1 VRIHRYVSAVIL
13 GTITIVT
20 VAHATSV
27 SGNITTTTWKQANSP
42 YVINDSVTVSAGETL
57 TIEAGVVVQAEVTA
71 QLVVLGSLSVE
82 GDSIEPVVFHRIR
95 LGFIDSRPSLVRYAS
110 ISGAR
115 IRKGPLASGGGVIID
130 NSTVVFEHTIIHDN
144 MIILPRPAHGESSS
158 ARGGGMAVFN
168 GSFVTLNYCEV
179 KENNVHADYTWG
191 MTGPFTTPT
200 GYGGGIYLDGSSTVH
215 VNSSVISDN
224 NVLGTGGAAVHAN
237 GQFKAV
243 GTVISGNHARSTFDN
258 WGAPS
263 REYAL
268 NGTAIFNGGEVVLT
282 HCTIVGNTG
291 SSQFEAGSTVL
302 DARYYQ
308 SAYKTTVLT
317 NCIVWN
323 NDDAEVHSSVT
334 ASHSNIW
341 TPDPREFIGTG
352 NILTDPLFVDPD
364 NGDYQLQRGSPCID
378 AGDPVLLDPNG
389 SRSDIGAIPFDE
401 VEPGTIIEFEIPSG
415 ILSFSLHQ
423 NVPNPFNPLTHI
435 TFTLPDAGRASLV
448 VYDVTGRHVRTLTDA
463 YRASGDHS
471 VTWDGTDDTHR
482 AVASGVYVYR
492 LTWDMASGKQAEMRR
507 CLLVK

>member
-1 VRIHRYVSAVIL
+1 MRIHRYVSAVIL
-13 GTITIVT
+13 GTIIITTI
-20 VAHATSV
+20 AHATNV
-27 SGNITTTTWKQANSP
+27 SGNITTTTWTSANSP
-42 YVINDSVTVSAGETL
+42 YVVTDSITVLTGETL
-57 TIEAGVVVQAEVTA
+57 TVEAGVVVQAEVTA
-71 QLVVLGSLSVE
+71 QLVVLGSLSAQ
-82 GDSIEPVVFHRIR
+82 GNSIEPIVFHQVR
-95 LGFIDSRPSLVRYAS
+95 LSFVDAGPSTVRYAS
-110 ISGAR
+110 ISGVR
-115 IRKGPLASGGGVIID
+115 IREGRFASGGGVLID

-144 MIILPRPAHGESSS
+144 MIVLPRPDHGEWSN

-168 GSFVTLNYCEV
+168 GSFVTLNDCEV

-191 MTGPFTTPT
+191 MTGPFTTPA
-200 GYGGGIYLDGSSTVH
+200 GQGAGIYLDGGSTVH
-215 VNSSVISDN
+215 VNGSVISDN
-224 NVLGTGGAAVHAN
+224 NVLGTGGAAVYAG

-268 NGTAIFNGGEVVLT
+268 DGTAIFNGGEVVLT

-291 SSQFEAGSTVL
+291 SSRYEAGSTVL

-308 SAYKTTVLT
+308 RAYKTTVLT

-341 TPDPREFIGTG
+341 TPGHQKFTG
-352 NILTDPLFVDPD
+352 NGNIFADPLFVDPD
-364 NGDYQLQRGSPCID
+364 NGDYRLQLDSPCID
-378 AGDPVLLDPNG
+378 AGDPVLLDPDG
-389 SRSDIGAIPFDE
+389 SRSDIGAIPFGE

-415 ILSFSLHQ
+415 ILSLSLHQ

-448 VYDVTGRHVRTLTDA
+448 VYDVTGRHVRTLVDG

-471 VTWDGTDDTHR
+471 VVWDGTDDADR
-482 AVASGVYVYR
+482 AVANGMYVYR
-492 LTWDMASGKQAEMRR
+492 LTLHGEPNQPAKVRR
-507 CLLVK
+507 CLLVR